1 MEMMIIMMMV
11 IVVMVVVVVVVVVMV
26 MMVMLVV
33 MILMTMM
40 VQVGM
45 ILASYICCNLPAMII
60 TMVDP
65 VGQKLPEM
73 KPNNDSN
80 GHYYAIVYS

>member
-11 IVVMVVVVVVVVVMV
+11 IVVMVVVVVVVVMV

-65 VGQKLPEM
+65 VGQKLPEV
-73 KPNNDSN
+73 KPKMTPMV
-80 GHYYAIVYS
+80 ITMP